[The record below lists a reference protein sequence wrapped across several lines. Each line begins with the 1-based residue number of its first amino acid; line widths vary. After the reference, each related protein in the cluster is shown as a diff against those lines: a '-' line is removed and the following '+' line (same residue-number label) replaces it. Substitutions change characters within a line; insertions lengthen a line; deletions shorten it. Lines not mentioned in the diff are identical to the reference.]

1 VARIAFFGL
10 GRMGSGMAGRLL
22 DAGHEVTLWNRTRG
36 KASGLLTRG
45 AGWADTPIEAAT
57 GADAAFAML
66 ADDPASLEVWLGS
79 NGAMEG
85 LTRGAF
91 VIECST
97 LSHPHVLELAAAART
112 KGLRYIDCPVT
123 GWPHMAAAGEL
134 TLLIGADRADLEGA
148 QPVLA
153 PLCKSIRVFGGVGA
167 GTGYKLMIN
176 LMGSVQIAALAEG
189 LALSQ
194 RLGLD
199 REAVAAAIEA
209 GAAASPQVVRH
220 CRPMA
225 EGRYAA
231 DPVFST
237 ALRHKDASYGLALAE
252 SQGVASP
259 LGAAATEWWSKAS
272 TLDAGG
278 DEARLIEVVTQHST
292 KMPGGKPPG

>member
-1 VARIAFFGL
+1 MARIAFLGL

-36 KASGLLTRG
+36 KASGLLARG
-45 AGWADTPIEAAT
+45 ADWADTPIEAAT
-57 GADAAFAML
+57 TVPTRPL
-66 ADDPASLEVWLGS
+66 PCWRTIPPPSRCGS
-79 NGAMEG
+79 ARTVPCRR

-97 LSHPHVLELAAAART
+97 LSHPHVLELAAAARM

-134 TLLIGADRADLEGA
+134 TLLIGADRADLEA
-148 QPVLA
+148 ARPMLA

-189 LALSQ
+189 LALAQ

-199 REAVAAAIEA
+199 REAVVAAIEA

-225 EGRYAA
+225 EGRYRAR
-231 DPVFST
+231 P
-237 ALRHKDASYGLALAE
+237 GLLH
-252 SQGVASP
+252 
-259 LGAAATEWWSKAS
+259 GAA
-272 TLDAGG
+272 
-278 DEARLIEVVTQHST
+278 
-292 KMPGGKPPG
+292 P

>member
-1 VARIAFFGL
+1 MARIAFLGL

-36 KASGLLTRG
+36 KASGLLARG
-45 AGWADTPIEAAT
+45 ADWADTPIEAAR

-66 ADDPASLEVWLGS
+66 ADDPASLEVWLGP
-79 NGAMEG
+79 NGAMQG

-97 LSHPHVLELAAAART
+97 LSHPHVLELAAAARM

-134 TLLIGADRADLEGA
+134 TLLIGADPADLEA
-148 QPVLA
+148 ARPILA

-199 REAVAAAIEA
+199 REAVVAAIEA

-225 EGRYAA
+225 EGRYTP
-231 DPVFST
+231 DPVFSA
-237 ALRHKDASYGLALAE
+237 ALRHKDASYGLALAK
-252 SQGVASP
+252 SQGVPSP

-272 TLDAGG
+272 ALDPSG
-278 DEARLIEVVTQHST
+278 DEARLIEVVAQR
-292 KMPGGKPPG
+292 